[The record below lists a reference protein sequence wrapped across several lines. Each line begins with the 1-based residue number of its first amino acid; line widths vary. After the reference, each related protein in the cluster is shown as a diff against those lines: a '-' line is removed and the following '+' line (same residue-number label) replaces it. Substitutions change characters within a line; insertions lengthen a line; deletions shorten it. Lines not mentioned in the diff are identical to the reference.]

1 MILVKEGVRFR
12 KLIPEIYLILPVIDE
27 VFLNHSLDAVIT
39 SGNDST
45 HMTGSMH
52 YVDRAL
58 DLRSHHLPAGSE
70 EVVVNEL
77 RAALGLEYTVILEG
91 RDTLNEHIHLHW
103 KGAI

>member
-45 HMTGSMH
+45 HMTGSLH

-91 RDTLNEHIHLHW
+91 RDTLNEHIHVGY

>member
-45 HMTGSMH
+45 HMQGSLH

-91 RDTLNEHIHLHW
+91 RDTLNEHIHLQW
-103 KGAI
+103 RRAI